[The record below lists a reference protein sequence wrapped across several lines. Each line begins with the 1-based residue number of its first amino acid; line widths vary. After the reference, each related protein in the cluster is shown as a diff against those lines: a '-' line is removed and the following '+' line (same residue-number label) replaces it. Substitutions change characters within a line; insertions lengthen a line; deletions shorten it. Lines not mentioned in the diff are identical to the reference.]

1 MSGDPHLP
9 ETLDVLAEA
18 LWDRIRAVAR
28 AAHRLDRLPENA
40 GGVATVREGEA
51 EKLAEEFLFRLLRV
65 GTDPVNYAILSRIAR
80 EASIPLVELAQ
91 EVHLPALAV
100 AERVADLVQVGL
112 AARSLIGDHVQATA
126 ATGAFVG
133 LIQGIVGELGRRIA
147 GEWETAVEGMRL

>member
-1 MSGDPHLP
+1 MSRDPHLVG
-9 ETLDVLAEA
+9 TLDVLAEA
-18 LWDRIRAVAR
+18 LWDRIRAVAL

-40 GGVATVREGEA
+40 GGVSAVRAGEV
-51 EKLAEEFLFRLLRV
+51 EKLAEEFLFRLLRA
-65 GTDPVNYAILSRIAR
+65 GTDPVNYAILSRLAR

-133 LIQGIVGELGRRIA
+133 FIERAVQELGGRIA